1 MASLL
6 QRLTQKK
13 KKRPATPPLHTKP
26 GVRGITGRGG
36 GSMPY
41 IESADEFVGS
51 SVQACGL
58 YPFTSGVGA
67 PNIGVPLGKHQ
78 ITRAS
83 VCADPISWF
92 ERASLISNPSAVI
105 LSKPGLG
112 KSTVADIWS
121 VGLRAYGV
129 LPWFFG
135 DVKGEHVEINEALG
149 GDRIQFG
156 RANAINILDSRAE
169 RTAANRLSGQAREHL
184 QAEGHN
190 RRQSM
195 VEALLTIRRQQP
207 IWHREQSVL
216 DVALAVLEERGARDN
231 RVPTLIDLRNI
242 LSEAPDELRDA
253 AIDRG
258 STDRYREITEDM
270 EAALAGIVSG
280 RTFGGTFS
288 GESNV
293 QINPD
298 KPLCFDVSS
307 VKPGETELLAACLV
321 ATWSTGFGALNITHA
336 LADAGLEKE
345 RRYFLILD
353 EVWQALRV
361 GHGMVDHYDALTRL
375 NRTWGTGQVMNVH
388 SFKDFESLPTQQ
400 DRDKAKGFMDR
411 AGMLVLGGISQGEV
425 DTLQQVV
432 DLNPREREAI
442 TSWATP
448 PSWNMRRS
456 RYDAPPGRGKFLIK
470 SGDSPGI
477 PIDIEAAEPLLRLH
491 DTNQRWQN
499 RLDNPAMES

>member
-1 MASLL
+1 MHKVL
-6 QRLTQKK
+6 QRIRKK
-13 KKRPATPPLHTKP
+13 KNQRPPIPPLDTKP
-26 GVRGITGRGG
+26 GVRGISGRGG

-41 IESADEFVGS
+41 IETADEFVGS
-51 SVQACGL
+51 TVQVCGL

-78 ITRAS
+78 ITRAT

-112 KSTVADIWS
+112 KSTIADIWA

-135 DVKGEHVEINEALG
+135 DVKGEHVEINKALG
-149 GDRIQFG
+149 GDHVAFG
-156 RANAINILDSRAE
+156 RANAINVLDSRPE
-169 RTAANRLSGQAREHL
+169 RQAASRLTGKARQHL
-184 QAEGHN
+184 LDEGHD

-195 VEALLTIRRQQP
+195 VEALLTIRRRQP
-207 IWHREQSVL
+207 MWHREQSVL
-216 DVALAVLEERGARDN
+216 DMALTVLEERGQRDGW
-231 RVPTLIDLRNI
+231 VPTLMDLRNI
-242 LSEAPDELRDA
+242 LTEGPPELREA

-258 STDRYREITEDM
+258 SEARYREITEDM
-270 EAALAGIVSG
+270 EAALSGIVSG

-288 GESNV
+288 GTSNV
-293 QINPD
+293 ELDPD
-298 KPLCFDVSS
+298 KPVCFDVSS
-307 VKPGETELLAACLV
+307 VNPSQHELMAACLV

-336 LADAGLEKE
+336 LADAGLEKQ

-353 EVWQALRV
+353 EVWRALRV
-361 GHGMVDHYDALTRL
+361 GHGMVEHYDSLTRL

-388 SFKDFESLPTQQ
+388 NFKDFEALPTQE
-400 DRDKAKGFMDR
+400 DRDKAMGFMDR
-411 AGMLVLGGISQGEV
+411 AGMLMLGGITQGEI
-425 DTLQQVV
+425 DILQRVV
-432 DLNPREREAI
+432 DLNPRERESLS
-442 TSWATP
+442 SWATP
-448 PSWNMRRS
+448 PSWNARRN
-456 RYDAPPGRGKFLIK
+456 RHDPPPGRGKFLIK

-477 PIDIEAAEPLLRLH
+477 PIDVEATDSLVRLH

-499 RLDNPAMES
+499 RLDPVMES